1 MTNFSD
7 PANASH
13 LVGLWDFRDGAEKKD
28 TGLADSIEQDGDFKG
43 GASASGGQLHTDGN
57 HDYFDVDGSDDATF
71 ADLSEGTIEVQF
83 TQDHHVGSSPDVI
96 VSRGERDDAGDGHE
110 GQFEIRVTKDGSVQ
124 VEHQMPDGTTALM
137 CTPNHFFSE
146 GDEINASYA
155 FDAASGASFTVENLS
170 TGNSYSDET
179 HVTGLT
185 LDITDDDEESFT
197 FGARESDDGDY
208 DKFFDGSIDYVAV
221 YNKADLSDGD
231 FIVEGDST
239 ANLIDAAYTGDPEGD
254 SIDAGDSAAMADDD
268 LVDAGAGDDTVRAGA
283 DDDTV
288 FAGGGDDSVT
298 GDAGNDVL
306 YGDQSLGEA
315 DGNSAVRESFEW
327 DLAPDP
333 NGPNPIENGDPITG
347 FTQNT
352 GSVDVTF
359 DILSS
364 SAHVEHA
371 FQSTDQNVTGID
383 SGSETIDDNSS
394 FSSEANGS
402 GNTAT
407 YALDFNEP
415 GSTTRTSVENVSFR
429 VNDIDGDGVVRV
441 QAFDASGQPVE
452 IELTAGSHL
461 SLSDTDGVAG
471 EDTADSNG
479 GYLPDSSAEY
489 SILVEIAGPVSQIVV
504 QHGQDGGANS
514 GINISDVYFDVPA
527 APGEPGND
535 TLEGGAGHDE
545 IFGEEGDDL
554 ITGGSGN
561 DTVDGGAGNDE
572 LRGNSGDDSVDGG
585 AGDDSM
591 GGAEGDDTLQGGA
604 GHDTLS
610 GGSGDDV
617 MDGGDDADT
626 INGNSGNDEITDTD
640 GDNLITSGID
650 GLPDRGFPFVP
661 GTEDPDPNDDRDSVT
676 TGAGADTI
684 LTGDD
689 DDVIDA
695 GDGQNVI
702 DAGYDDD
709 SINAGSGDDEIT
721 SGEGSDTVTSGG
733 GDDTIFGGLGP
744 VLGSSANLIDENVDP
759 SNNDPILDNGDDS
772 IDAGAGDDL
781 VLGEDDNDTI
791 DGGSGDDTLDGGVDD
806 DVVAGGAGD
815 DAIVGGQGADEMS
828 GGVGDDTFDVG
839 LFNDPIFGDTY
850 VEGAGD
856 TVVGGEDADDTDI
869 DVLDLSDGGPLSIDF
884 DDAVDPGGE
893 PGESGT
899 VTFFTD
905 NTQNTVA
912 GTLTFSEI
920 ENVIP
925 CFTPGSLIATP
936 KGEVPVESLREGDK
950 VITRDNGIQEIRWVG
965 HRTLNRDEL
974 ARAPNL
980 KPVLIKA
987 GSLGYG
993 LPERDMLVSPQH
1005 RVLVAG
1011 DKTQLYFDESEVLVA
1026 AKHLVNHGS
1035 IQSVD
1040 TLRTTYVHFMFDR
1053 HEVVLS
1059 DGAWTE
1065 SFQPGDQSLG
1075 AMGPET
1081 REEIVALFPELAT
1094 PEGVTDYTAARRSLK
1109 SYEAKL
1115 LQL

>member
-1 MTNFSD
+1 MTNSSD
-7 PANASH
+7 
-13 LVGLWDFRDGAEKKD
+13 
-28 TGLADSIEQDGDFKG
+28 T
-43 GASASGGQLHTDGN
+43 
-57 HDYFDVDGSDDATF
+57 
-71 ADLSEGTIEVQF
+71 
-83 TQDHHVGSSPDVI
+83 
-96 VSRGERDDAGDGHE
+96 
-110 GQFEIRVTKDGSVQ
+110 
-124 VEHQMPDGTTALM
+124 
-137 CTPNHFFSE
+137 
-146 GDEINASYA
+146 
-155 FDAASGASFTVENLS
+155 
-170 TGNSYSDET
+170 
-179 HVTGLT
+179 
-185 LDITDDDEESFT
+185 
-197 FGARESDDGDY
+197 
-208 DKFFDGSIDYVAV
+208 
-221 YNKADLSDGD
+221 
-231 FIVEGDST
+231 IVEGDST

-254 SIDAGDSAAMADDD
+254 SIDSGDSAAMADDD
-268 LVDAGAGDDTVRAGA
+268 LVDAGGGDDTVLAGA

-298 GDAGNDVL
+298 GDTGDDVL

-315 DGNSAVRESFEW
+315 DGNGGVRESFEW

-333 NGPNPIENGDPITG
+333 NGPNPIDNCDPITG

-364 SAHVEHA
+364 DPHVANE
-371 FQSTDQNVTGID
+371 FQTTEQNVSDID
-383 SGSETIDDNSS
+383 SGSDPVDAHSS
-394 FSSEANGS
+394 FSSVTNGA
-402 GNTAT
+402 GNTAA

-415 GSTTRTSVENVSFR
+415 GNTTPTEVENVSFR

-441 QAFDASGQPVE
+441 QAFDADGQPVE

-471 EDTADSNG
+471 DDTADSNG
-479 GYLPDSSAEY
+479 GYQPDSSDAY
-489 SILVEIAGPVSQIVV
+489 SILVDIPGPVSRITVE
-504 QHGQDGGANS
+504 HDQDGHANS
-514 GINISDVYFDVPA
+514 GINLTDVYFDVPA
-527 APGEPGND
+527 APAGPGEDTLLGGDGDDLVYGEADDDSIEGGDGND
-535 TLEGGAGHDE
+535 TLFGDDPDAPTAIGPNLIVNASFEDTTGLHGTSYGFVGDGAIPGWTDALDKEIDVHNNGRGGVDPTDGHNWLDLEATPGNNRVGQDVAGVQDGENYLLTFDAGDKAGEPQSGPGENLINVYWGGQLVDTIDPNAGTMDSYSFVVEGGAGDGSNRLEFEGTGDE
-545 IFGEEGDDL
+545 DRFGASVDNVSLALASVPTGDAGNDTVLGGTGDDAVFGDAGDDL
-554 ITGGSGN
+554 VTGGAGD

-572 LRGNSGDDSVDGG
+572 LRGNAGNDEVDGG

-604 GHDTLS
+604 GEDTVS
-610 GGSGDDV
+610 GGSGNDEI
-617 MDGGDDADT
+617 DGGADADT

-640 GDNLITSGID
+640 GNNLVTAGID
-650 GLPDRGFPFVP
+650 GLPDRGVPFAGNP
-661 GTEDPDPNDDRDSVT
+661 DTAPEDDLDTVT
-676 TGAGADTI
+676 TGDGDDTI
-684 LTGDD
+684 DTGDD
-689 DDVIDA
+689 ADVIDA
-695 GDGQNVI
+695 GDGDNVI
-702 DAGYDDD
+702 DGGFDDD
-709 SINAGSGDDEIT
+709 NVTAGSGADSIT

-744 VLGSSANLIDENVDP
+744 VLGSSANLIDDNVDP
-759 SNNDPILDNGDDS
+759 HDNDPILDNGDDS
-772 IDAGAGDDL
+772 IDAGAGNDL
-781 VLGEDDNDTI
+781 VYGEDDNDTI
-791 DGGSGDDTLDGGVDD
+791 DGGSGEDTLDGGVDD
-806 DVVAGGAGD
+806 DVIAGGAGD
-815 DAIVGGQGADEMS
+815 DSIVGGQGADDMS

-839 LFNDPIFGDTY
+839 LFTDPIFDDTY
-850 VEGAGD
+850 VEGVGD
-856 TVVGGEDADDTDI
+856 TVVGGEDADDGDI

-905 NTQNTVA
+905 TTQDTVA

-936 KGEVPVESLREGDK
+936 KGEVPVESLREGDR

-1011 DKTQLYFDESEVLVA
+1011 DTTQLYFDESEVLVA

-1109 SYEAKL
+1109 SYEAQL